1 MLAGQNVCHSI
12 AYKWSALTPVLDIDD
27 LALVDKLSGGKV
39 DLTYGRCVL
48 LVLKLMGMFV
58 Y

>member
-1 MLAGQNVCHSI
+1 MVCLDTLI
-12 AYKWSALTPVLDIDD
+12 LDIDD
-27 LALVDKLSGGKV
+27 LALVDRLSGGKV

-48 LVLKLMGMFV
+48 LTLKTMGVFV

>member
-1 MLAGQNVCHSI
+1 MPAERNVWHLI
-12 AYKWSALTPVLDIDD
+12 IYRWFALTLILDIDD

-39 DLTYGRCVL
+39 DLTFGRCVL
-48 LVLKLMGMFV
+48 LSPKDTGKFD